1 MLEDALLLDSA
12 RPASDER
19 NNLLGCPEH
28 SSEGVLSSC
37 LDLQSKLYVLRV
49 SYSRE
54 LKIKETL
61 DKRGV
66 RTFVPMMWKKVEKE
80 GNIRKMLVPA
90 VSNLCFVFWTKA
102 DIDAFISEFGDK
114 SPVHYYWDRTS
125 SRPMTVPSKAMD
137 DFVKVASSLDEDL
150 VYMTEISD
158 KLREGQTVKVRS
170 GAFAGVEGK
179 IVRIRKSRRLM
190 VELPGML
197 AVASTYINPYD
208 VEILN

>member
-37 LDLQSKLYVLRV
+37 QWFVLRV
-49 SYSRE
+49 TYSRE
-54 LKIKETL
+54 LKIKDAL

-66 RTFVPMMWKKVEKE
+66 STFVPMMWKKVEKD
-80 GNIRKMLVPA
+80 GNTRKMLVPA
-90 VSNLCFVFWTKA
+90 VNNLCFVFWTKA

-150 VYMTEISD
+150 IYMTEISD

>member
-1 MLEDALLLDSA
+1 
-12 RPASDER
+12 
-19 NNLLGCPEH
+19 
-28 SSEGVLSSC
+28 
-37 LDLQSKLYVLRV
+37 
-49 SYSRE
+49 
-54 LKIKETL
+54 
-61 DKRGV
+61 
-66 RTFVPMMWKKVEKE
+66 MWKKVEKE
-80 GNIRKMLVPA
+80 GNTRKMLVPA

-150 VYMTEISD
+150 VYITEISD

>member
-37 LDLQSKLYVLRV
+37 QWFVLRV
-49 SYSRE
+49 TYSRE
-54 LKIKETL
+54 LKIKDTL

-66 RTFVPMMWKKVEKE
+66 STFVPMMWKKVEKE
-80 GNIRKMLVPA
+80 GNTRKMLVPA
-90 VSNLCFVFWTKA
+90 VNNLCFVFWTKA